1 MHESV
6 NEKNA
11 AMEKLIKDFKDQK
24 SEMARNYRDKV

>member
-6 NEKNA
+6 KEKNT

-24 SEMARNYRDKV
+24 LEMARNYRDKV